1 MRENETSAKSIV
13 THANTLT
20 SIPFPVLLAR
30 PPPVT
35 RQSGPVRSRTSSIKG
50 FPGPMSP
57 SLLVPLLFH
66 AHTVRRLEE

>member
-13 THANTLT
+13 AHANTLT
-20 SIPFPVLLAR
+20 SVPFPVLLAR

-35 RQSGPVRSRTSSIKG
+35 GQSGPVRSRTGSVKG
-50 FPGPMSP
+50 FPGPMPP

-66 AHTVRRLEE
+66 AHAVRLEE